1 MMTLELSGARYRL
14 DTAAISAVRY
24 RAAWGESIV
33 DTLGGGLTRRQ
44 LEGKLLRMCHLMIPP
59 ADRPELAQLARQA
72 RRDGHFLAKALR
84 ARDAL
89 LSPDPALEGWEE
101 DGGGASASRF
111 DEYKLLAALTLAGV
125 DLRLMYE
132 LPVLHLAGLIRRLN
146 VLQDPERKTYRPLG
160 RKEMAQLYPRPKKK
174 AAPAGGKG

>member
-1 MMTLELSGARYRL
+1 MYLPARTEERIWE
-14 DTAAISAVRY
+14 ASIPR
-24 RAAWGESIV
+24 RNRWAAWGESIV

-89 LSPDPALEGWEE
+89 LSPDPAG
-101 DGGGASASRF
+101 D
-111 DEYKLLAALTLAGV
+111 
-125 DLRLMYE
+125 
-132 LPVLHLAGLIRRLN
+132 
-146 VLQDPERKTYRPLG
+146 
-160 RKEMAQLYPRPKKK
+160 
-174 AAPAGGKG
+174 